1 MKQGK
6 IISLKSTKGVNM
18 GSEKSS
24 GTTVVNQTTK
34 ATPTAEETAL
44 NKLEL
49 ERAQKAQPGQ
59 IQTQESGLNLINQ
72 LLTGNSDLP
81 GFFKQLSGGI
91 SEDMTSQMVQ
101 SSLKDLYPQFQSS
114 GIMDSGTAAAVAGRT
129 AGDIRM
135 GTAEYNQQNLMQLL
149 NLALSG
155 STSIQQPLLAQS
167 ASLGSRLAG
176 LRSTNTSGT
185 TNTTSSSMN
194 PFLKSFQTS
203 FGSSMGALPADFLSY
218 KGGF

>member
-1 MKQGK
+1 
-6 IISLKSTKGVNM
+6 M
-18 GSEKSS
+18 GSDKQS

-44 NKLEL
+44 NKLDL
-49 ERAQKAQPGQ
+49 ERAQATQGAQ
-59 IQTQESGLNLINQ
+59 IETQQSGLNLINQ
-72 LLTGNSDLP
+72 LLTGQSDLP

-101 SSLKDLYPQFQSS
+101 SSLRDLYPQFQSS

-155 STSIQQPLLAQS
+155 STSVQQPLLAQS

-185 TNTTSSSMN
+185 TTQTQTTPN
-194 PFLKSFQTS
+194 PFLSSLFKGL
-203 FGSSMGALPADFLSY
+203 GSSIGSGTFGNA
-218 KGGF
+218 GGWFSPPS